1 MENIEIAAVLDEL
14 ADLLEI
20 KGSNPFRI
28 RAYRNAVRTIR
39 GLTPTLAAM
48 VAEGDDLTELPAV
61 GKDMSSHIVELV
73 QTGKLARLD
82 EVAAEVPRSLGQLVK
97 LDGVGPKKAKKL
109 WQSLDVTTVDEL
121 EVALKAGQVEGLD
134 GFGAT
139 SVSKILTSID
149 DFRRYSGRFL
159 LSQVDEL
166 IGPLLEHMRGASGVK
181 RGVQRI
187 EVAGS
192 YRRRQETIGDVDLL
206 VQAELPAPDVME
218 RFTTFGSVE
227 RIVSAGETRGSVVLR
242 SGLEVD
248 LRIIPE
254 ISFGAALHYFTGSKE
269 HNVAL
274 RQLAQGKGLRVNE
287 WGVYRVTEEMTP
299 DGGAEDGATKDLG
312 ERIAGETEESVFEA
326 VGMPWISPLLRE
338 NRGEIEVALEG
349 PLPDLVTLEDIQ
361 ADLHMHSTWSDGK
374 FSIEDMARACE
385 ARGYRYLAISDHSPA
400 LAMVQGITPEKA
412 ADQWKEIDNVQEG
425 LDGITIFKSLE
436 VDILRDGS
444 LDMTDEV
451 LEGLDLVII
460 SVHSLMDM
468 DQATMTDRV
477 ITAMQ
482 HPNVDIVGHPTGR
495 LLGRREPFRL
505 DMDEVL
511 RAASELDVAVEIN
524 ANPNR
529 LDLSDIQARRA
540 KELGVMISI
549 NTDAHS
555 VQRLD
560 HMSYGV
566 DQARRAWIEK
576 DDVLNTMT
584 VDRFREWLLRR
595 EKLTA

>member
-1 MENIEIAAVLDEL
+1 MDNIEIAAILEEL

-28 RAYRNAVRTIR
+28 RAYRNAVRTIG
-39 GLTPTLAAM
+39 GLTCSLSSM
-48 VAEGDDLTELPAV
+48 VAKEEDLTDLPAV
-61 GKDMSSHIVELV
+61 GNDISSHIVELV
-73 QTGKLARLD
+73 RTGRLSRLE
-82 EVAAEVPRSLGQLVK
+82 EVTGEVPRSLGQLVK

-109 WQSLDVTTVDEL
+109 WESLGVTTVDEL
-121 EVALKAGQVEGLD
+121 EMALVGGRVEDLE

-139 SVSKILTSID
+139 SAAKIVRAIQ

-159 LSQVDEL
+159 ISQVDGL
-166 IGPLLEHMRGASGVK
+166 IRDFLEYMREVPT
-181 RGVQRI
+181 VQRI

-192 YRRRQETIGDVDLL
+192 YRRRQETIGDVDILA
-206 VQAELPAPDVME
+206 QAELPAREIME
-218 RFTTFGSVE
+218 RFTTFNAVE
-227 RIVSAGETRGSVVLR
+227 RVVSAGETRGSVVLR

-254 ISFGAALHYFTGSKE
+254 VSFGAALHYFTGSKE

-274 RQLAQGKGLRVNE
+274 RHLARRKGLRVNE
-287 WGVYRVTEEMTP
+287 YGVFRIPKGADPAEATNDVGKRV
-299 DGGAEDGATKDLG
+299 
-312 ERIAGETEESVFEA
+312 AGKTEESVFEA
-326 VGMPWISPLLRE
+326 VGVTWISPLLRE
-338 NRGEIEVALEG
+338 NRGELDVAREG
-349 PLPDLVTLEDIQ
+349 SVPNLLTLDDIQ

-374 FSIEDMARACE
+374 FSIEDMARACQ
-385 ARGYRYLAISDHSPA
+385 ARGYGYLAISDHSPA
-400 LAMVQGITPEKA
+400 LAMVGGITPEKA
-412 ADQWKEIDNVQEG
+412 EDQWKEIGLVQER

-451 LEGLDLVII
+451 LEALDLVII

-468 DQATMTDRV
+468 DEATMTDRV
-477 ITAMQ
+477 IRAMQ
-482 HPNVDIVGHPTGR
+482 HPSVDIIAHPTGR
-495 LLGRREPFRL
+495 LLGRREPFQL
-505 DMDEVL
+505 DTDEVL
-511 RAASELDVAVEIN
+511 RAALDLDVAVEIN

-529 LDLSDIQARRA
+529 LDLNDVQARRA
-540 KELGVMISI
+540 KELGVKITI

-555 VQRLD
+555 TQGLD

-566 DQARRAWIEK
+566 DQARRGWIER

-584 VDRFREWLLRR
+584 VDRFHRWLGRR
-595 EKLTA
+595 EKRPA

>member
-1 MENIEIAAVLDEL
+1 MDNIEIAAILEEL

-28 RAYRNAVRTIR
+28 RAYRNAVRTI
-39 GLTPTLAAM
+39 GALTFPLSSM
-48 VAEGDDLTELPAV
+48 VAKEEDLTDLPAV

-73 QTGKLARLD
+73 RTGSLSRLE
-82 EVAAEVPRSLGQLVK
+82 EVASEVPRSLGQLVK

-109 WQSLDVTTVDEL
+109 WESLGVTTVDEL
-121 EVALKAGQVEGLD
+121 EMALVGGRVEDLE
-134 GFGAT
+134 GFGAA
-139 SVSKILTSID
+139 SAAKIVRAIQ

-159 LSQVDEL
+159 ISQVDGL
-166 IGPLLEHMRGASGVK
+166 IRAFLEYMREAPT
-181 RGVQRI
+181 VQRI

-192 YRRRQETIGDVDLL
+192 YRRRQETIGDVDILA
-206 VQAELPAPDVME
+206 QAELPAREIME
-218 RFTTFGSVE
+218 RFTTFNAVE

-254 ISFGAALHYFTGSKE
+254 VSFGAALHYFTGSKE

-274 RQLAQGKGLRVNE
+274 RQLARRKGLRVNE
-287 WGVYRVTEEMTP
+287 YGVFRIPKGVDPTEATNDIGKRV
-299 DGGAEDGATKDLG
+299 
-312 ERIAGETEESVFEA
+312 AGKTEESVFEA
-326 VGMPWISPLLRE
+326 VGVTWISPLLRE
-338 NRGEIEVALEG
+338 SRGELDVAREG
-349 PLPDLVTLEDIQ
+349 SLPNLLTLDDIQ

-374 FSIEDMARACE
+374 FSIEDMARACQ
-385 ARGYRYLAISDHSPA
+385 ALGYGYLAISDHSPA
-400 LAMVQGITPEKA
+400 LAMVGGITPEKA
-412 ADQWKEIDNVQEG
+412 EDQWKEIALAQER

-451 LEGLDLVII
+451 LEALDLVII

-468 DQATMTDRV
+468 DEATMTDRV
-477 ITAMQ
+477 IRAMQ
-482 HPNVDIVGHPTGR
+482 HPSVDIIAHPTGR
-495 LLGRREPFRL
+495 LLGRREPFRM
-505 DMDEVL
+505 DTDEVL
-511 RAASELDVAVEIN
+511 RAALDLDVAVEIN

-529 LDLSDIQARRA
+529 LDLNDVHARRA
-540 KELGVMISI
+540 KELGVKITI

-555 VQRLD
+555 TQGLD

-566 DQARRAWIEK
+566 DQARRGWIER

-584 VDRFREWLLRR
+584 VDRFHRWLGRR
-595 EKLTA
+595 EKHPA

>member
-39 GLTPTLAAM
+39 GLTPPLASM
-48 VAEGDDLTELPAV
+48 VAEGEDLTELPAV

-73 QTGKLARLD
+73 RTGKLTRLD
-82 EVAAEVPRSLGQLVK
+82 EVVAEIPRSLGQLVK

-109 WQSLDVTTVDEL
+109 WESLGVTTVDEL
-121 EVALKAGQVEGLD
+121 EVALKGGRVEDLE

-139 SVSKILTSID
+139 SVSKILASIE

-159 LSQVDEL
+159 ISQVDAL
-166 IGPLLEHMRGASGVK
+166 IGPLLDHVREVAS
-181 RGVQRI
+181 VQRVA
-187 EVAGS
+187 VAGS

-218 RFTTFGSVE
+218 QFTTFASVE
-227 RIVSAGETRGSVVLR
+227 RVVSAGETRGSVVLR

-254 ISFGAALHYFTGSKE
+254 ISFGSALHYFTGSKE

-274 RQLAQGKGLRVNE
+274 RQLAQRKGLRVNE
-287 WGVYRVTEEMTP
+287 WGVFRVPEGMDP
-299 DGGAEDGATKDLG
+299 ADVTKDNG

-326 VGMPWISPLLRE
+326 VGMAWIPPLLRE
-338 NRGEIEVALEG
+338 NRGEIEAAREG
-349 PLPDLVTLEDIQ
+349 SLPDLVTLEDIE

-385 ARGYRYLAISDHSPA
+385 TRGYGYLAISDHSPA

-412 ADQWKEIDNVQEG
+412 VDQWKEIDQVQEG
-425 LDGITIFKSLE
+425 LDGIKIFKSLE

-451 LEGLDLVII
+451 LEALDLVII

-477 ITAMQ
+477 ITAMR
-482 HPNVDIVGHPTGR
+482 HPHVDIVAHPTGR
-495 LLGRREPFRL
+495 LLGRREPFQI

-511 RAASELDVAVEIN
+511 RAARELDVAVEIN

-529 LDLSDIQARRA
+529 LDLSDVQARRA
-540 KELGVMISI
+540 KELGVKIAI

-566 DQARRAWIEK
+566 DQARRAWIER

-584 VDRFREWLLRR
+584 VDRFREWLARR
-595 EKLTA
+595 EKPTA

>member
-1 MENIEIAAVLDEL
+1 MDNIEIASILEEL

-28 RAYRNAVRTIR
+28 RAYRNAVRTIG
-39 GLTPTLAAM
+39 GLTFPLSLM
-48 VAEGDDLTELPAV
+48 VAKEEDLTDLPAV
-61 GKDMSSHIVELV
+61 GKDISSHIVELV
-73 QTGKLARLD
+73 RTGRLSRLE
-82 EVAAEVPRSLGQLVK
+82 EVAGEVPRSLGQLVK

-109 WQSLDVTTVDEL
+109 WESLGVTTVDEL
-121 EVALKAGQVEGLD
+121 EMALVGGRVEDLE

-139 SVSKILTSID
+139 SAAKIVRAIQ

-159 LSQVDEL
+159 ISQVDGL
-166 IGPLLEHMRGASGVK
+166 IRAFLEYMREAPT
-181 RGVQRI
+181 VQRI

-192 YRRRQETIGDVDLL
+192 YRRRQETIGDVDILA
-206 VQAELPAPDVME
+206 QAELPAREIME
-218 RFTTFGSVE
+218 RFTTFNAVE

-254 ISFGAALHYFTGSKE
+254 VSFGAALHYFTGSKE

-274 RQLAQGKGLRVNE
+274 RHLARRKGLRVNE
-287 WGVYRVTEEMTP
+287 YGVFRILKGADPAQATNDIGKRV
-299 DGGAEDGATKDLG
+299 
-312 ERIAGETEESVFEA
+312 AGKTEESVFEA
-326 VGMPWISPLLRE
+326 VGVTWISPLLRE
-338 NRGEIEVALEG
+338 NRGELDVAREG
-349 PLPDLVTLEDIQ
+349 CVPNLLTLDDIQ

-374 FSIEDMARACE
+374 FSIEDMARACQ
-385 ARGYRYLAISDHSPA
+385 ARGYGYLAISDHSPA
-400 LAMVQGITPEKA
+400 LAMVGGITPEKA
-412 ADQWKEIDNVQEG
+412 EDQWKEIGLVQER

-451 LEGLDLVII
+451 LEALDLVII

-468 DQATMTDRV
+468 DETTMTDRV
-477 ITAMQ
+477 IRAMQ
-482 HPNVDIVGHPTGR
+482 HPSVDIIAHPTGR
-495 LLGRREPFRL
+495 LLGRREPFQL
-505 DMDEVL
+505 DTDEVL
-511 RAASELDVAVEIN
+511 RAALDLDVAVEIN

-529 LDLSDIQARRA
+529 LDLNDVQARRA
-540 KELGVMISI
+540 KELGVKITI

-555 VQRLD
+555 TQGLD

-566 DQARRAWIEK
+566 DQARRGWIER

-584 VDRFREWLLRR
+584 VDRFHRWLGRR
-595 EKLTA
+595 EKHPA